1 MMWNSVDN
9 ALINACVIINPA
21 QVGEVPWHRFG
32 WEVGVLGRMEELRRK
47 EKNCELWRIAK
58 NCELC
63 GRRIGVVTL
72 VAPLSDCWEGTLCDN
87 CWTLCDSVT
96 HCHTHHWPQTLN
108 VLLIREGVRKKTRKK
123 CGLLPNATPTPSPQ
137 VKSFLQEKIV
147 KSLYLVLLYQFI
159 FAHNRPKSDIGRA
172 LGPIHYITLKAF
184 AMALGDRTM

>member
-108 VLLIREGVRKKTRKK
+108 VLLIREGVRKKNPEKVWSFAKPLFWGLKK
-123 CGLLPNATPTPSPQ
+123 GQKWPKNGQTFSGFFLCTLP
-137 VKSFLQEKIV
+137 
-147 KSLYLVLLYQFI
+147 
-159 FAHNRPKSDIGRA
+159 
-172 LGPIHYITLKAF
+172 
-184 AMALGDRTM
+184 